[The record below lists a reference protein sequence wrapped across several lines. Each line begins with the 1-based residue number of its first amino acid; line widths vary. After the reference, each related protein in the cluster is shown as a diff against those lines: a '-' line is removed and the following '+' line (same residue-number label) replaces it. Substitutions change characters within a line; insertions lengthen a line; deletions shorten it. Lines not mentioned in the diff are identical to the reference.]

1 MNWLD
6 VIMIILA
13 IIIFIGAIVVL
24 VWHAKEYDLA
34 FGIFLSLS
42 ILTCAVIPTTYFIV
56 LDKGSGSTIGT
67 ITSVDKNF
75 FGTTALYIKTSE
87 TTQEKYCIENN
98 NIVEQAKLLIG
109 KNVRIEYGER
119 VGLYSTNKCH
129 QAPVEKI
136 EEIIEE

>member
-13 IIIFIGAIVVL
+13 IIIFIGAIFVL
-24 VWHAKEYDLA
+24 VWFAKEDDLA
-34 FGIFLSLS
+34 YGIFLSLS
-42 ILTCAVIPTTYFIV
+42 ILIWVAITPLYFIV
-56 LDKGSGSTIGT
+56 LDKGSGSSIGT
-67 ITSVDKNF
+67 ITSIDKNF
-75 FGTTALYIKTSE
+75 FGTTALYLKTSE
-87 TTQEKYCIENN
+87 NTQEKYCIENN
-98 NIVEQAKLLIG
+98 DIVEQAKLLIG

>member
-6 VIMIILA
+6 IIMIILA
-13 IIIFIGAIVVL
+13 IGIFMVAIVILTWAAKEDDLGFGIISALIIFLFEIIP
-24 VWHAKEYDLA
+24 
-34 FGIFLSLS
+34 SL
-42 ILTCAVIPTTYFIV
+42 YFIV

-67 ITSVDKNF
+67 ITSIDKNF
-75 FGTTALYIKTSE
+75 FGTTSLYIKTSE
-87 TTQEKYCIENN
+87 NLQEKYCIENN
-98 NIVEQAKLLIG
+98 DIVEQAKSLIG
-109 KNVRIEYGER
+109 KNVKIEYGER

>member
-42 ILTCAVIPTTYFIV
+42 ILICAVVPALYFVV
-56 LDKGSGSTIGT
+56 LDKGSGSSIGT

-109 KNVRIEYGER
+109 KKVKISYGER
-119 VGLYSTNKCH
+119 AGLYSTNKCH